1 MRNMKQ
7 LLATALMV
15 SMVATTGGMTVSA
28 ATPVPSPTS
37 QTNGISVQ
45 ASDEQSDSSDEAKK
59 TMEQYKKIE
68 GIDSDKTILGAD
80 FTHYQQNIGWGKV
93 WKDYKGI
100 EVDNLFDYVK
110 TQGINTISVKIAVN
124 PSGDNEYLSLDNAK
138 KTLKEA
144 KKAGLKTNAVLLY
157 SDEMTYG
164 NTQNLPS
171 GWTSEDAGEKAIAYT
186 KETLKDLEDNDALP
200 DIVTVGNEVNYNFLG
215 ISDNDG
221 FVQIG
226 KITKEIK
233 DTYKSMKTAVS
244 ISMPSEPEGIKWVQ
258 EQLNGEWNNISYDYL
273 GVNVYPDDNTN
284 DNIKTLREEFEKN
297 QESAKVNKDAQ
308 LIVSNVKYPW
318 KDEDDKAS
326 SATQADNIY
335 QLLSATIDEKNTG
348 GIIYDHAESVGDWY
362 SFFDDGGQAMYSLAI
377 FAYAQG
383 NQVDVSSYKD
393 PWEYGGDTG
402 LKALQVKIKKVSDM
416 SQNAIRGVDI
426 SSYQALKNAGVKFY
440 DYNGEEA
447 SLVKVLH
454 DSGVNYVR
462 IRIWNDPFNENHE
475 TYGGGGNDVETGL
488 KIAKEASKYGMKILL
503 DFHYS
508 DFWTDPSVQLLPKA
522 WKNDANNETKMYN
535 NIYEFTKDTVK
546 KFKEAGADIGMT
558 QVGNELTN
566 GAFGIYLNRDE
577 GKTYDAIWGDK
588 KKSQTI
594 NKYLK
599 AGIKAVREVSPKTL
613 IALHLETPNVKKY
626 QYIMDT
632 WKRDKVDY
640 DVLGSSYYPF
650 WSTWAKANTPNTL
663 KKVQKLAASYG
674 KLFAVLETSWVN
686 SLKDADGTAN
696 SIGEDADT
704 SAYSVGPQGQVDEL
718 TDLYKTVMSEDNGL
732 GAFYWEPAWIPV
744 KAGWRNWEYNK
755 KIADEYGTG
764 WASKGAVGYF
774 TNDKLYYNG
783 EPAWGGSSWDN
794 NSLFDTNGYPLQSLN
809 FYKDSVSKGTEQ
821 ITAIKICDE
830 NGKQICETQYAKVE
844 KGKTRTINL
853 PKVSGYEPKNK
864 SYKLK
869 ISANKDG
876 IVQKSVTYKRL
887 PQGPAIKYNYRVKI
901 KTKKYKVYKNFKWK
915 KANVNPYNKTYVAKY
930 KYIHKNGSTYLSLY
944 TKSGKF
950 VGYINKKA
958 AKRLGYA
965 TDPEQGKAY
974 KYGKRV
980 KIVKK
985 SYKLYKNFK
994 WKKSKTKVYKKTYT
1008 AKYRYNH
1015 ENGHKYLAL
1024 YTKSGKFVGYIN
1036 AKAAKVVKK

>member
-1 MRNMKQ
+1 MRSMRQ
-7 LLATALMV
+7 LLAATLMV
-15 SMVATTGGMTVSA
+15 SMIAATGGMTVSA
-28 ATPVPSPTS
+28 ATP
-37 QTNGISVQ
+37 QTKGISVQ
-45 ASDEQSDSSDEAKK
+45 NADDQSDSTDEAKK

-124 PSGDNEYLSLDNAK
+124 PSGDDEYLSLDNAK

-144 KKAGLKTNAVLLY
+144 KSAGLKTNAVLLY

-171 GWTSEDAGEKAIAYT
+171 GWTADDAGEKAIAYT
-186 KETLKDLEDNDALP
+186 KETLKDLEENDALP

-215 ISDNDG
+215 ISGNDG

-233 DTYKSMKTAVS
+233 DTYTSMKTAVS

-258 EQLNGEWNNISYDYL
+258 EQLNGDWNNISYDYL

-284 DNIKTLREEFEKN
+284 DTIKTLREEFEKN
-297 QESAKVNKDAQ
+297 QESATVNQDAQ

-326 SATQADNIY
+326 IATQADNIY

-362 SFFDDGGQAMYSLAI
+362 SFFNDSGQAMYSLAI

-383 NQVDVSSYKD
+383 NRVDVSSYKD
-393 PWEYGGDTG
+393 PWEYGENTG
-402 LKALQVKIKKVSDM
+402 LRDQKVDIQKISGM
-416 SQNAIRGVDI
+416 AENTIRGVDI

-440 DYNGEEA
+440 DYDGQEA
-447 SLVKVLH
+447 SLLKVLH
-454 DSGVNYVR
+454 ESGVNYVR
-462 IRIWNDPFNENHE
+462 LRVWNDPYNENHE
-475 TYGGGGNDVETGL
+475 TYGGGSNDVETSL
-488 KIAKEASKYGMKILL
+488 KIAKEASKYGMKVLL
-503 DFHYS
+503 CFQYS
-508 DFWTDPSVQLLPKA
+508 DFWADPAVQLVPKT
-522 WKNDANNETKMYN
+522 WQKDQNDPEKMKQ
-535 NIYEFTKDTVK
+535 NIYDFTKETLE
-546 KFKEAGADIGMT
+546 KFKAEGVNVGMV
-558 QVGNELTN
+558 QVGNEITS
-566 GAFGIYLNRDE
+566 GMAGIMPDTSKNESYKDTWGNEEKAKILCGYLN
-577 GKTYDAIWGDK
+577 
-588 KKSQTI
+588 
-594 NKYLK
+594 
-599 AGIKAVREVSPKTL
+599 AGIKAVRECTPDALTT
-613 IALHLETPNVKKY
+613 LHLETLDYGKCAT
-626 QYIMDT
+626 IMDA
-632 WKRDKVDY
+632 WEKNHVDY
-640 DVLGSSYYPF
+640 DIYGTSFYQFWQGSSKENALEKLKAIQNR
-650 WSTWAKANTPNTL
+650 AKS
-663 KKVQKLAASYG
+663 KG
-674 KLFAVLETSWVN
+674 KMFVVLETSWMN
-686 SLKDADGTAN
+686 CLKDGDGTPN
-696 SIGEDADT
+696 VIGEDAENTNVYTTD
-704 SAYSVGPQGQVDEL
+704 AQGQVDAL
-718 TDLYKTVMSEDNGL
+718 SDMYRTVLSDDSGL

-755 KIADEYGTG
+755 EIANKYGTG

-783 EPAWGGSSWDN
+783 QPAWGGTSWDN
-794 NSLFDTNGYPLQSLN
+794 QTLFDINGYPLQSLN
-809 FYKDSVSKGTEQ
+809 FYKDSVSEGTQ
-821 ITAIKICDE
+821 QVTAVKICDE
-830 NGKQICETQYAKVE
+830 KGNQIYATQYVKVE
-844 KGKTRTINL
+844 KGKTKTISL
-853 PKVSGYEPKNK
+853 PKISGYVPKNK
-864 SYKLK
+864 SYELK
-869 ISANKDG
+869 IEGTSDG
-876 IVQKSVTYKRL
+876 MVTTSVSYKKL
-887 PQGPAIKYNYRVKI
+887 PQGAAIKYNYRVKI
-901 KTKKYKVYKNFKWK
+901 KTKKYKVYKDFNWK
-915 KANVNPYNKTYVAKY
+915 KTKINPYNKVYVAKY
-930 KYIHKNGSTYLSLY
+930 QYKHQNGSTYLELY
-944 TKSGKF
+944 TKGGKF

-980 KIVKK
+980 KITKK

-994 WKKSKTKVYKKTYT
+994 WQKSKTKVYKKTYT

-1036 AKAAKVVKK
+1036 AKAAKVVK

>member
-1 MRNMKQ
+1 MKSMRQ
-7 LLATALMV
+7 LLAVGLMV
-15 SMVATTGGMTVSA
+15 SVVSTTAGSVMVSA
-28 ATPVPSPTS
+28 ATPQSKTVSYGSAQDTS
-37 QTNGISVQ
+37 TKDN
-45 ASDEQSDSSDEAKK
+45 EAQKN
-59 TMEQYKKIE
+59 MEQYKKIE
-68 GIDSDKTILGAD
+68 GIDADKTILGAD
-80 FTHYQQNIGWGKV
+80 FTHYQQNIGWGKT

-100 EVDNLFDYVK
+100 EIDNLFEYVK

-124 PSGDNEYLSLDNAK
+124 PTGDNEYLSLENAK

-144 KKAGLKTNAVLLY
+144 KKAGVRTNAVLLY
-157 SDEMTYG
+157 SDEMTYV
-164 NTQNLPS
+164 NKQNLPE
-171 GWTSEDAGEKAIAYT
+171 GWTAENAGEKAISYT
-186 KETLKDLEDNDALP
+186 KDTLKELEEGDVLP
-200 DIVTVGNEVNYNFLG
+200 DVVTVGNEVNYNFLG
-215 ISDNDG
+215 ISENDG

-233 DTYKSMKTAVS
+233 DTYESMKTMVS
-244 ISMPSEPEGIKWVQ
+244 ISMPTKPEDIQYVQ
-258 EQLNGEWNNISYDYL
+258 KQLNGDWNNISYDYL

-284 DNIKTLREEFEKN
+284 DNIKTLRGDFEKN
-297 QESAKVNKDAQ
+297 QESSTINKDAQ

-318 KDEDDKAS
+318 KDKDDKAS
-326 SATQADNIY
+326 IATQADNIY

-348 GIIYDHAESVGDWY
+348 GIIYDHAESVGDWE

-402 LKALQVKIKKVSDM
+402 LKALKVNIKKISGM
-416 SQNAIRGVDI
+416 AENAIRGVDI

-440 DYNGEEA
+440 DYNGKEA
-447 SLVKVLH
+447 SMIKVLH
-454 DSGVNYVR
+454 ESGVNYIR
-462 IRIWNDPFNENHE
+462 IRIWNDPFNEDHE

-522 WKNDANNETKMYN
+522 WKDDAGNETKMCN
-535 NIYEFTKDTVK
+535 NIYEFTKDTIK
-546 KFKEAGADIGMT
+546 KFKDAGADIGMT

-566 GAFGIYLNRDE
+566 GAFGIYLSRDE

-588 KKSQTI
+588 DRSTTI

-599 AGIKAVREVSPKTL
+599 AGIKAVREISPETL
-613 IALHLETPNVKKY
+613 VALHLETPNVKKY
-626 QYIMDT
+626 QDIMNV
-632 WKRDKVDY
+632 WKRDNVDY

-650 WSTWAKANTPNTL
+650 WSTWAKANTPDTL
-663 KKVQKLAASYG
+663 KKVEKLAASYG

-718 TDLYKTVMSEDNGL
+718 TDLYQTVMSEDNGL

-744 KAGWRNWEYNK
+744 KAGWRNWEYNN

-783 EPAWGGSSWDN
+783 KPAWGGSSWDN
-794 NSLFDTNGYPLQSLN
+794 ETLFDTNGYPLQSLK
-809 FYKDSVSKGTEQ
+809 FYKDSVSKGTQ
-821 ITAIKICDE
+821 QVTAIKICDE
-830 NGKQICETQYAKVE
+830 KGKQIYKTQYVKVE
-844 KGKTRTINL
+844 KGKTRTIDL
-853 PKVSGYEPKNK
+853 PKVSGYKPKNE

-869 ISANKDG
+869 ITGNTDK
-876 IVQKSVTYKRL
+876 IVQQSVVYKRL
-887 PQGPAIKYNYRVKI
+887 PQGPAIKYNYRVKV
-901 KTKKYKVYKNFKWK
+901 KSKKYKVYKNFQWK
-915 KANVNPYNKTYVAKY
+915 KAKINPYKKTYVAKY
-930 KYIHKNGSTYLSLY
+930 KYVHKNGSTYLSLY
-944 TKSGKF
+944 TKAGKF

-958 AKRLGYA
+958 VKRLGYA

-980 KIVKK
+980 KIIKK
-985 SYKLYKNFK
+985 KYKLYKNFQ
-994 WKKSKTKVYKKTYT
+994 WKRSNKRIYNKTYI
-1008 AKYRYNH
+1008 AKYRYKH
-1015 ENGHKYLAL
+1015 ENGSKYLAL
-1024 YTKSGKFVGYIN
+1024 YTKSCKFVGYIN
-1036 AKAAKVVKK
+1036 SKAAKIIK